1 MMATEERQARWEVQL
16 GFLTFGRLLLNT
28 MLRLGYPFLPELAR
42 GLAVSQAD
50 IASVI
55 ALGNLS
61 GLASPLFGPLSER
74 FGRRLMIVISYL
86 ILGLGALLLL
96 IWPRFWAL
104 SVFLILLALM
114 KVIHDPA
121 LQAYVGERVPY
132 NRRGR
137 AIAVIEIAWGGALL
151 FGAPLVGWLIQWQNW
166 AAPYILFSLLGMLVG
181 LLLYRLMPRALPV
194 AGRLVAKRG
203 DWARLLNRP
212 VVWATASF
220 LILLVLANDIFFIVY
235 GDWLETRFNLELT
248 QVGLSSSV
256 IGAAE
261 LVGITLVGFLSDRL
275 GKRRLILIMGL
286 VNSVAYALIPA
297 IDFGLVPALL
307 ALFLLFFSFEATI
320 VGSLPL
326 LTELV
331 PEARAVFISVM
342 TGAMSLGRGL
352 GSFIGPRLPAGIEA
366 NSYVAAALMIVALLI
381 LWRFVTDPGDAAAH

>member
-1 MMATEERQARWEVQL
+1 MQKIMREAQTIAVVGLSSQRSRAGYYVPGLPPGASGYRIIPVNPNLRESLGEKAYPDLAAVPEPIDLVLIFQRSEKVPTFRRAGDRGRSESGLAAVRHCPCRGGGPGTGGRTGCRAGCLHAGRAPALAGNGLMATEERQARWEVQL
-16 GFLTFGRLLLNT
+16 GFLTFGRLLLNI

-86 ILGLGALLLL
+86 VLGLGALLLL

-104 SVFLILLALM
+104 SIFLILLALM

-137 AIAVIEIAWGGALL
+137 AIAIIEIAWGGALL

-194 AGRLVAKRG
+194 AGRLIAKRG
-203 DWARLLNRP
+203 
-212 VVWATASF
+212 
-220 LILLVLANDIFFIVY
+220 
-235 GDWLETRFNLELT
+235 
-248 QVGLSSSV
+248 
-256 IGAAE
+256 
-261 LVGITLVGFLSDRL
+261 
-275 GKRRLILIMGL
+275 
-286 VNSVAYALIPA
+286 
-297 IDFGLVPALL
+297 
-307 ALFLLFFSFEATI
+307 
-320 VGSLPL
+320 
-326 LTELV
+326 
-331 PEARAVFISVM
+331 
-342 TGAMSLGRGL
+342 
-352 GSFIGPRLPAGIEA
+352 
-366 NSYVAAALMIVALLI
+366 
-381 LWRFVTDPGDAAAH
+381 